1 MDLAIPSIDIASLGP
16 ELILSIAAIL
26 VLMVSVFLPKERKD
40 PACYLSLL
48 GILFA
53 LASSVTLWGKP
64 KYAFNNMIYVDNF
77 GLFFNMVVLITAGIA
92 ILMSINYL
100 KEEGMSH
107 GEFFA
112 LILFATVGMM
122 FMAIGSNLI
131 TIFLGLETMSISIY
145 VLAGFLRERDRSNE
159 SALKYLL
166 LGAFSS
172 AFLLYGIAFIYGA
185 TGTTDLKGISVFLSE
200 ATYLNDPMLLA
211 GTGLLLVGFGFKIA
225 AVPFHMWTP
234 DVYEGA
240 PTSVTA
246 FMSVGVKA
254 AAFAAF
260 VRVFSYSLWNLQPD
274 WVLLMWI
281 LAVLTM
287 TLGNIAAIAQT
298 NIKRMLAYSSIA
310 HAGYIMVGM
319 VASSELGI
327 SSILFYMLAYA
338 FMNLGAFG
346 VIIVFERKGEKNL
359 DIEDYSGMGFK
370 YPALALL
377 MSIFLFSLAG
387 IPPTAGFVGKFYIF
401 GAAVK
406 EGYIWLAIIGV
417 MNSLVSV
424 YYYLRVTVVMYM
436 NEPVKEFTGITWSP
450 SMVIALIIAVIGTL
464 LIGILPSPYLDLAKQ
479 SILLMM

>member
-1 MDLAIPSIDIASLGP
+1 MDLVIPKIDALSLCP
-16 ELILSIAAIL
+16 EIVLSITAML
-26 VLMVSVFLPKERKD
+26 VLLVTVYLPKGRKD
-40 PACYLSLL
+40 PAAYVGLL
-48 GILFA
+48 GIFIA
-53 LASSVTLWGKP
+53 LVSLTLLWGKP
-64 KYAFNNMIYVDNF
+64 RYAFNNMIMVDNF
-77 GLFFNMVVLITAGIA
+77 SIFFNMVILVTAA
-92 ILMSINYL
+92 LSILMSITYL

-107 GEFFA
+107 GEFYA
-112 LILFATVGMM
+112 LILFSAVGMM
-122 FMAIGSNLI
+122 FMTAGANLI

-145 VLAGFLRERDRSNE
+145 VLAGFLRDSNRSNE

-185 TGTTDLKGISVFLSE
+185 TGTTDLKGISEFLSR
-200 ATYLNDPMLLA
+200 ATYMKDPMLLA
-211 GTGLLLVGFGFKIA
+211 GMGLLLVGFGFKIA
-225 AVPFHMWTP
+225 TVPFHMWTP

-254 AAFAAF
+254 AVFAAF
-260 VRVFSYSLWNLQPD
+260 LRVFSHALWDLQPD
-274 WVLLMWI
+274 WNQLLWI

-287 TLGNIAAIAQT
+287 TLGNVVAIAQT

-319 VASSELGI
+319 IASNELGT

-338 FMNLGAFG
+338 FTNLGAFG
-346 VIIVFERKGEKNL
+346 VVILFGRKGEGNL

-370 YPALALL
+370 YPVLGLL
-377 MSIFLFSLAG
+377 MAVFLFSLAG

-406 EGYIWLAIIGV
+406 AGYIWLAIIGV

-424 YYYLRVTVVMYM
+424 YYYLRVTVMMYM
-436 NEPVKEFTGITWSP
+436 KDPVEDLEGLHWSP
-450 SMVIALIIAVIGTL
+450 SMIVALIIAVAGTL
-464 LIGILPSPYLDLAKQ
+464 LIGIFPSPYLDLAKQ
-479 SILLMM
+479 SVLHLM